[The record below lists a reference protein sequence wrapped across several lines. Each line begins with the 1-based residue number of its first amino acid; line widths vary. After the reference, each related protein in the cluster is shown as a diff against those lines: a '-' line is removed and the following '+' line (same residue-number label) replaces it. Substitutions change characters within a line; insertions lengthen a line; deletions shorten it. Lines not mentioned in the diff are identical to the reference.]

1 MIGVDRGSMLL
12 RFLINEE
19 PKGSSPKIGVL
30 ILKEIFRSGPGVQAP
45 GMENPILVT

>member
-1 MIGVDRGSMLL
+1 MDRGSKLL
-12 RFLINEE
+12 GFLINEE

-30 ILKEIFRSGPGVQAP
+30 VLKEIFRSGPGVQAP